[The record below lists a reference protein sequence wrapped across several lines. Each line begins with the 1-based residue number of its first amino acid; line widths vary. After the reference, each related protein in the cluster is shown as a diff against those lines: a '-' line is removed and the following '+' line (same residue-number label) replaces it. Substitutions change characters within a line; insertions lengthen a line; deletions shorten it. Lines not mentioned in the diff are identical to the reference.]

1 MFVVARSVFSSADS
15 VCPLVIWLGGDE
27 HTESFLTC
35 EHDKQNLSVKV
46 HLLTPQAR
54 DPLPG
59 LQ

>member
-15 VCPLVIWLGGDE
+15 VWPLVIWLGGEE

-35 EHDKQNLSVKV
+35 EHDRQNLSVKA
-46 HLLTPQAR
+46 HLLAPQAR
-54 DPLPG
+54 DPVPS

>member
-46 HLLTPQAR
+46 HLLTPQTR